1 MIALFIL
8 MFTGCPE
15 EQEQA
20 ADTATVQDTAE

>member
-15 EQEQA
+15 QQEQA
-20 ADTATVQDTAE
+20 TDTSAAQDTAE